1 MASLF
6 WFSHNERKLVAEPR
20 AVMELRLVLATLC
33 VFVTVAARHPT
44 PQTTAPPVPPA
55 PAPALVNL
63 SERATALAALGEIGL
78 QTRVPIGI
86 IPGEDAGALC
96 RTKTTFVFLG
106 EDPRSALD
114 AMAQQLH
121 YTLNQEDGVYVL
133 SAQDVTQHQ
142 RDVLEHR
149 FRVYRTGGKSMV
161 QTIST
166 RLSEALW
173 AALVKPAKPASSG
186 HGGSVYHSV
195 DGHSVAGHSVDGHS
209 VGAYSGDAP
218 KISLPPVLHN
228 VTTQEIAG
236 LVVKSGPG
244 GMYLSRIHPSRMA
257 SAEDLTIQ
265 ISSYG
270 DENQL
275 KRDMSCP
282 R

>member
-1 MASLF
+1 
-6 WFSHNERKLVAEPR
+6 
-20 AVMELRLVLATLC
+20 MELRLVLATLC

-44 PQTTAPPVPPA
+44 PQAAAPPVPPA

-121 YTLNQEDGVYVL
+121 YTLNQEDGVYLL
-133 SAQDVTQHQ
+133 SAPDVTQHQ
-142 RDVLEHR
+142 LDVLDHR
-149 FRVYRTGGKSMV
+149 FGVYRTGRKLTAQRISM
-161 QTIST
+161 

-173 AALVKPAKPASSG
+173 AALVKPAKPASHGSG
-186 HGGSVYHSV
+186 GPIS
-195 DGHSVAGHSVDGHS
+195 HSVAGHSVAAHS
-209 VGAYSGDAP
+209 AGAYSVDAP
-218 KISLPPVLHN
+218 KISLPPLLHD
-228 VTTQEIAG
+228 VTTEEIAG

-257 SAEDLTIQ
+257 SAEDLKIQ

-270 DENQL
+270 DEKQL
-275 KRDMSCP
+275 KLDMSCP

>member
-1 MASLF
+1 
-6 WFSHNERKLVAEPR
+6 
-20 AVMELRLVLATLC
+20 MELRLVLATLC
-33 VFVTVAARHPT
+33 VFVTVAARDLT
-44 PQTTAPPVPPA
+44 PQTATPPVPPA
-55 PAPALVNL
+55 PGLVNL
-63 SERATALAALGEIGL
+63 SVRATALATLGEIGL

-121 YTLNQEDGVYVL
+121 YTLNQEDGVYLL
-133 SAQDVTQHQ
+133 SAPDVTQHQ
-142 RDVLEHR
+142 RDVLEHS
-149 FRVYRTGGKSMV
+149 FRVYRTGRKPTV
-161 QTIST
+161 QTISMQ
-166 RLSEALW
+166 LSEALW
-173 AALVKPAKPASSG
+173 VALAKPAKPASHG
-186 HGGSVYHSV
+186 HGGSVSHSVAGHSGDAHSV
-195 DGHSVAGHSVDGHS
+195 DGHSVDAHS
-209 VGAYSGDAP
+209 DAP

-244 GMYLSRIHPSRMA
+244 GIYLSRIHPSRMA
-257 SAEDLTIQ
+257 SAEDLKIQ

-270 DENQL
+270 DEHQL
-275 KRDMSCP
+275 KLDMSCP

>member
-1 MASLF
+1 
-6 WFSHNERKLVAEPR
+6 
-20 AVMELRLVLATLC
+20 MELRLVLATLC
-33 VFVTVAARHPT
+33 VFVTVAARYPT

-133 SAQDVTQHQ
+133 TAPDVTQHQ
-142 RDVLEHR
+142 RDILDHR
-149 FRVYRTGGKSMV
+149 FGVYRTGRKSTV
-161 QTIST
+161 QTISM

-173 AALVKPAKPASSG
+173 VALVKPAKPASSG

-195 DGHSVAGHSVDGHS
+195 DGHSVAAHAVDGH
-209 VGAYSGDAP
+209 SGDAP
-218 KISLPPVLHN
+218 KISLPPVLHD

-236 LVVKSGPG
+236 LVVKSGPR

-270 DENQL
+270 DEKQL
-275 KRDMSCP
+275 KLDMSCP

>member
-1 MASLF
+1 
-6 WFSHNERKLVAEPR
+6 
-20 AVMELRLVLATLC
+20 MELRLVLTTLC
-33 VFVTVAARHPT
+33 IFVSVAARHPT
-44 PQTTAPPVPPA
+44 PQTAALPAPPA
-55 PAPALVNL
+55 PAPALVNF
-63 SERATALAALGEIGL
+63 SARATALATLAEIGR

-86 IPGEDAGALC
+86 IPGADAGALC

-121 YTLNQEDGVYVL
+121 YTLNQEDGVYLL

-142 RDVLEHR
+142 RDVLDHR
-149 FRVYRTGGKSMV
+149 FPVYRTGGKSIV
-161 QTIST
+161 QTISM

-173 AALVKPAKPASSG
+173 VALAKPVAAG
-186 HGGSVYHSV
+186 HGGPISHSVHGHSVHGHSVHGHSVKAHSV
-195 DGHSVAGHSVDGHS
+195 DAQSV
-209 VGAYSGDAP
+209 DAP

-244 GMYLSRIHPSRMA
+244 GIYLSRIQPSRMA

-270 DENQL
+270 DERQL
-275 KRDMSCP
+275 KLNMSCP

>member
-1 MASLF
+1 
-6 WFSHNERKLVAEPR
+6 
-20 AVMELRLVLATLC
+20 MELRLVLATLC
-33 VFVTVAARHPT
+33 VFVTVAARYPT

-133 SAQDVTQHQ
+133 TAPDVTQHQ
-142 RDVLEHR
+142 RDILEHR
-149 FRVYRTGGKSMV
+149 FRVYRTGGKSTV
-161 QTIST
+161 QTISM

-173 AALVKPAKPASSG
+173 VALVKPAKPASSS
-186 HGGSVYHSV
+186 HGGSVSHSV
-195 DGHSVAGHSVDGHS
+195 YAHSVAGHSVDTYS
-209 VGAYSGDAP
+209 VDTP
-218 KISLPPVLHN
+218 RISLPPVLHD

-244 GMYLSRIHPSRMA
+244 GMYLSRIQPSRMA
-257 SAEDLTIQ
+257 SAEDLKIQ

-270 DENQL
+270 DEKQL
-275 KRDMSCP
+275 KLDMSCP

>member
-1 MASLF
+1 M
-6 WFSHNERKLVAEPR
+6 
-20 AVMELRLVLATLC
+20 MELRLVLATLC
-33 VFVTVAARHPT
+33 VFVSVAARHPT
-44 PQTTAPPVPPA
+44 PQTAAPAASPA

-63 SERATALAALGEIGL
+63 SAHATALATLGEIGL

-86 IPGEDAGALC
+86 IPGADAGALC

-121 YTLNQEDGVYVL
+121 YTLNQENGVYLL
-133 SAQDVTQHQ
+133 SAQDVTEHQ
-142 RDVLEHR
+142 RDVLDHR
-149 FRVYRTGGKSMV
+149 FPVYRTGGKSIV
-161 QTIST
+161 QTISM

-173 AALVKPAKPASSG
+173 VALAKPVVSG
-186 HGGSVYHSV
+186 HGGPVSHSVKAHSV
-195 DGHSVAGHSVDGHS
+195 DAQSVDE
-209 VGAYSGDAP
+209 P

-244 GMYLSRIHPSRMA
+244 GIYLSRIQPSRMA
-257 SAEDLTIQ
+257 SAHDLTIQ
-265 ISSYG
+265 ISTYG
-270 DENQL
+270 DEDQL
-275 KRDMSCP
+275 KLDMSCP

>member
-1 MASLF
+1 
-6 WFSHNERKLVAEPR
+6 
-20 AVMELRLVLATLC
+20 MELRLVLATFC

-44 PQTTAPPVPPA
+44 PQAAAPPVPPA
-55 PAPALVNL
+55 PGLVNL
-63 SERATALAALGEIGL
+63 SMQATALTTLGEIGL

-86 IPGEDAGALC
+86 IPGEDADALC

-114 AMAQQLH
+114 AMAQELH

-133 SAQDVTQHQ
+133 SARDVTQHQ
-142 RDVLEHR
+142 RDVLDHR
-149 FRVYRTGGKSMV
+149 FRVYRTGGKSTV

-173 AALVKPAKPASSG
+173 VALAKPAKPVSHD
-186 HGGSVYHSV
+186 HGGAVSQ
-195 DGHSVAGHSVDGHS
+195 SVAGHSVARHS
-209 VGAYSGDAP
+209 IAAHAGDAP

-236 LVVKSGPG
+236 LVVTSGPG

-257 SAEDLTIQ
+257 SAEDLKIQ

-270 DENQL
+270 DEKQL
-275 KRDMSCP
+275 KLDMSCP

>member
-1 MASLF
+1 
-6 WFSHNERKLVAEPR
+6 
-20 AVMELRLVLATLC
+20 MELRLVLATLC

-121 YTLNQEDGVYVL
+121 YTLNQENGVYVL

-173 AALVKPAKPASSG
+173 AALVKPAKPASNG
-186 HGGSVYHSV
+186 HGGSISHA
-195 DGHSVAGHSVDGHS
+195 VAGHSVAAHAVDGYS
-209 VGAYSGDAP
+209 VDAP

-244 GMYLSRIHPSRMA
+244 GMYLSRIHPSRMT
-257 SAEDLTIQ
+257 SAEDLKIQ

>member
-1 MASLF
+1 
-6 WFSHNERKLVAEPR
+6 
-20 AVMELRLVLATLC
+20 MELRLVLATLC

-44 PQTTAPPVPPA
+44 PQTTGPPVPPA

-86 IPGEDAGALC
+86 IPGADAGALC

-121 YTLNQEDGVYVL
+121 YTLNQEDGVYLL
-133 SAQDVTQHQ
+133 SAPDVTQHQ
-142 RDVLEHR
+142 LDVLDHR
-149 FRVYRTGGKSMV
+149 FSLYRTGKKLTV
-161 QTIST
+161 QTISM

-173 AALVKPAKPASSG
+173 AALAKPASYG
-186 HGGSVYHSV
+186 HGGSVS
-195 DGHSVAGHSVDGHS
+195 HSVAGHSVDAHS
-209 VGAYSGDAP
+209 VDGHPGDAHSDAS

-244 GMYLSRIHPSRMA
+244 GIYLSRIHPSRMA
-257 SAEDLTIQ
+257 SAEDLKIQ

-270 DENQL
+270 DEKQL
-275 KRDMSCP
+275 KLDMSCP

>member
-1 MASLF
+1 
-6 WFSHNERKLVAEPR
+6 
-20 AVMELRLVLATLC
+20 MELRLVLATLC
-33 VFVTVAARHPT
+33 VFVTVAARYPT

-86 IPGEDAGALC
+86 IPGADAGALC

-133 SAQDVTQHQ
+133 TAPDVTQHQ
-142 RDVLEHR
+142 RDILDHR
-149 FRVYRTGGKSMV
+149 FGVYRTGGKSMV

-173 AALVKPAKPASSG
+173 VALVKPAKPASSG
-186 HGGSVYHSV
+186 RGGSIHHSLNA
-195 DGHSVAGHSVDGHS
+195 HSVAGHSVAAHAVDGHA
-209 VGAYSGDAP
+209 VDAP
-218 KISLPPVLHN
+218 KISLPPVLHD

-236 LVVKSGPG
+236 LVVKSGPR

-270 DENQL
+270 DEKQL
-275 KRDMSCP
+275 KLDMSCP

>member
-1 MASLF
+1 
-6 WFSHNERKLVAEPR
+6 
-20 AVMELRLVLATLC
+20 MELRLVLATLC

-78 QTRVPIGI
+78 QTGVPIGI

-149 FRVYRTGGKSMV
+149 FRVYRTGGKLMV

-173 AALVKPAKPASSG
+173 AALVKPVKPASNGRGESI
-186 HGGSVYHSV
+186 HHSLNAHSVAAHSV
-195 DGHSVAGHSVDGHS
+195 DAHS

-244 GMYLSRIHPSRMA
+244 GMYLSRIPPSRMA
-257 SAEDLTIQ
+257 SAEDLKIQ

-270 DENQL
+270 DEKQL

>member
-1 MASLF
+1 
-6 WFSHNERKLVAEPR
+6 
-20 AVMELRLVLATLC
+20 MELRLGLATLC
-33 VFVTVAARHPT
+33 LFVTVAARHPT

-121 YTLNQEDGVYVL
+121 YTLNHEDGVYVL

-186 HGGSVYHSV
+186 HGGSISHSV
-195 DGHSVAGHSVDGHS
+195 HGHS

-218 KISLPPVLHN
+218 KISLPPVLHD

-257 SAEDLTIQ
+257 SAEDLKIQ

>member
-1 MASLF
+1 
-6 WFSHNERKLVAEPR
+6 
-20 AVMELRLVLATLC
+20 MELRLVLATLC

-44 PQTTAPPVPPA
+44 PQAAAPPVPPA

-86 IPGEDAGALC
+86 IPGADAGALC

-121 YTLNQEDGVYVL
+121 YTLNQEDGVYLL
-133 SAQDVTQHQ
+133 SAPDVTQHQ
-142 RDVLEHR
+142 LDVLDHR
-149 FRVYRTGGKSMV
+149 FGVYRTGRKLTV
-161 QTIST
+161 QTISM

-173 AALVKPAKPASSG
+173 AALVKPAKSASYG
-186 HGGSVYHSV
+186 HGGAVSHSV
-195 DGHSVAGHSVDGHS
+195 ARHSVAGHSVAAHS
-209 VGAYSGDAP
+209 VGAYSVDAT
-218 KISLPPVLHN
+218 KISLPPVLHD
-228 VTTQEIAG
+228 VTTEEIAG

-244 GMYLSRIHPSRMA
+244 GMYLSRIQPSRMA
-257 SAEDLTIQ
+257 SAEDLKIQ

-270 DENQL
+270 DEKQL
-275 KRDMSCP
+275 KLDMSCP

>member
-1 MASLF
+1 ML
-6 WFSHNERKLVAEPR
+6 
-20 AVMELRLVLATLC
+20 
-33 VFVTVAARHPT
+33 
-44 PQTTAPPVPPA
+44 QTTAPPVPPA

-106 EDPRSALD
+106 EDARSALD

-133 SAQDVTQHQ
+133 SAPDVTQHQ

-161 QTIST
+161 QLFSVQ
-166 RLSEALW
+166 LSEALW
-173 AALVKPAKPASSG
+173 VALVKPASYG
-186 HGGSVYHSV
+186 YGGSILHSV
-195 DGHSVAGHSVDGHS
+195 D
-209 VGAYSGDAP
+209 AP
-218 KISLPPVLHN
+218 RISLPPVLHN
-228 VTTQEIAG
+228 VTTEEIAG

-244 GMYLSRIHPSRMA
+244 GMYLSRIQPSRMA
-257 SAEDLTIQ
+257 SAEDLKIQ

>member
-1 MASLF
+1 
-6 WFSHNERKLVAEPR
+6 
-20 AVMELRLVLATLC
+20 MELRLVLATLC
-33 VFVTVAARHPT
+33 VFVTAAAHHPT
-44 PQTTAPPVPPA
+44 PQAAAPPVSPA
-55 PAPALVNL
+55 PGLVNL
-63 SERATALAALGEIGL
+63 SMQATALATLGEIGL

-121 YTLNQEDGVYVL
+121 YTLNQEDGVYLL
-133 SAQDVTQHQ
+133 SAPDVTQHQ
-142 RDVLEHR
+142 RDVLDHR
-149 FRVYRTGGKSMV
+149 FRVYRTGRKSTV
-161 QTIST
+161 QTISMQ
-166 RLSEALW
+166 LSEALW
-173 AALVKPAKPASSG
+173 AALVKPAKPASYG
-186 HGGSVYHSV
+186 HGGSISHSV
-195 DGHSVAGHSVDGHS
+195 DGHSVAAHSVDTDS
-209 VGAYSGDAP
+209 ADAP
-218 KISLPPVLHN
+218 KISLPPVLHD

-236 LVVKSGPG
+236 LVVQSGPG
-244 GMYLSRIHPSRMA
+244 GIYLSRIHPSRMA

-270 DENQL
+270 DEKQL